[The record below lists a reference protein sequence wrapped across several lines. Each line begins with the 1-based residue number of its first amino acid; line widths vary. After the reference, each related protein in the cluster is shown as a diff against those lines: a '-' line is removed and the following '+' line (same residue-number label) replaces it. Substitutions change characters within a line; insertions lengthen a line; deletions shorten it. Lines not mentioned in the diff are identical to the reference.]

1 MLGVVIAVNTRRRVA
16 LVEVNGGGCSLMTD
30 CREMPLAGTVLEGLL
45 DRKGIE
51 TLRNINANTVFEA
64 RIEVTGLPKTAALV
78 KLFGGSRECAA
89 TP

>member
-1 MLGVVIAVNTRRRVA
+1 MLGVVIAVNARRRVA

-30 CREMPLAGTVLEGLL
+30 CREIPAAGSVLEGLL

-64 RIEVTGLPKTAALV
+64 RIEVTGLPKKAALV
-78 KLFGGSRECAA
+78 QLLGGREGQRASA
-89 TP
+89 